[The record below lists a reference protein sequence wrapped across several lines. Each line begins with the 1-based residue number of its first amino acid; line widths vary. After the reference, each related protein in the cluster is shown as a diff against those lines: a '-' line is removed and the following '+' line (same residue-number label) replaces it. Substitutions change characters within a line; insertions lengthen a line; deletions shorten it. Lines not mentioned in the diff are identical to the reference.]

1 VRHSWPVA
9 RGAVAL
15 ALMLVATS
23 SVRPAGQAPAPD
35 GSPVSAGPG
44 DLSLPA
50 IRIDAIVTDRHGRPV
65 LNLRPSDLELF
76 IDGVVR
82 PLERVNLR
90 IPAPTSSTAPGPAA
104 ETPVARH
111 AGTRVFAFLLDEFH
125 VGPGVETERVRES
138 MLRFIDEHFRPTDLA
153 AVLKPLDHVT
163 AIRFTHDRQV
173 LRDAVA
179 SFAGRKGDFTPRTEF
194 EEQFIG
200 RAPATVTAARVQLVT
215 VALNELAM
223 QLGELNADRAAVVLF
238 SEGFERSAPV
248 RRGSRLI
255 DMQGLLRAASR
266 FHFAVYAFNPADLPP
281 AAADGT
287 REPAGATLNW
297 LAVQTGGA
305 AVLDGTNIESGLARM
320 SGELDTY
327 YALEL
332 PQGVADGRFH
342 PIEVRAKRAGLSV
355 RARPGY
361 WAPLSSEVRAW
372 LRRMSAPASN
382 VPRRALKRSAL
393 IDVWVGLVPR
403 AEGQQQMI
411 LTWEPPRPGAARA
424 RPTVARIDLSARTA
438 SGTTLFEGSFARSGE
453 PHAPGE
459 AARFDVPA
467 ERVEIDMRL
476 FGANG
481 VLLDSDIRDVTVPDV
496 NSGKANIVLSPQI
509 IRARTMN
516 EFRAAIEDPVAVP
529 TASRSFARSDRLVIR
544 VPGWATAREP
554 VTTGVRLLNRV
565 GQEIRTLELT
575 ESAGIPQFELP
586 LAWLA
591 PGEYYLEFS
600 GRTERLESRER
611 IPIRITG

>member
-1 VRHSWPVA
+1 
-9 RGAVAL
+9 
-15 ALMLVATS
+15 MLVAPS
-23 SVRPAGQAPAPD
+23 SAWPAGQTPAPD
-35 GSPVSAGPG
+35 GSRVSAEAG
-44 DLSLPA
+44 DLSLPP
-50 IRIDAIVTDRHGRPV
+50 IRIDAVVTDRQGRPV
-65 LNLRPSDLELF
+65 LNLRPSDLELVV
-76 IDGVVR
+76 DGVVR
-82 PLERVNLR
+82 PFERVELR
-90 IPAPTSSTAPGPAA
+90 TPGPTGSAATGPAA
-104 ETPVARH
+104 DAPLATR

-125 VGPGVETERVRES
+125 VGPGVETERVRQS
-138 MLRFIDEHFRPTDLA
+138 MLRFIDEHLRATDLA
-153 AVLKPLDHVT
+153 VVLKPLDHVT
-163 AIRFTHDRQV
+163 AIRFTHDRQA

-179 SFAGRKGDFTPRTEF
+179 SFAGRKGDFTPRSGF

-200 RAPATVTAARVQLVT
+200 HAPGTVIAARVQLVT

-255 DMQGLLRAASR
+255 DLQGLLRAASR
-266 FHFAVYAFNPADLPP
+266 FHFPVYAFNPADPHP
-281 AAADGT
+281 AAADGA
-287 REPAGATLNW
+287 RDPAAVTLEW
-297 LAVQTGGA
+297 LATQTGGA
-305 AVLDGTNIESGLARM
+305 VVFDGKDLGSGLEKM

-327 YALEL
+327 YALAL

-372 LRRMSAPASN
+372 LRRISTPASTL
-382 VPRRALKRSAL
+382 PRRALKRSTL

-403 AEGQQQMI
+403 PDGQQQMV
-411 LTWEPPRPGAARA
+411 LTWEPPPRSAASRT

-438 SGTTLFEGSFARSGE
+438 SGKTLFEGTLARGGE
-453 PHAPGE
+453 PNAPGE

-476 FGANG
+476 FGADG
-481 VLLDSDIRDVTVPDV
+481 VLLDSDVRDVTVPDV
-496 NSGKANIVLSPQI
+496 ARDKSVIVLSPQI

-516 EFRAAIEDPVAVP
+516 EFRAAVEDPAASP

-544 VPGWATAREP
+544 VPAWATAGQTVR
-554 VTTGVRLLNRV
+554 TGVRLLNRV
-565 GQEIRTLELT
+565 GQPIRTLEHT
-575 ESAGIPQFELP
+575 DNGGTSQFELP

-611 IPIRITG
+611 MPIRITG

>member
-1 VRHSWPVA
+1 M
-9 RGAVAL
+9 AL
-15 ALMLVATS
+15 ALMLVAPS
-23 SVRPAGQAPAPD
+23 SVRAAGQAPAPD

-44 DLSLPA
+44 DPSLPP
-50 IRIDAIVTDRHGRPV
+50 IRIDAIVTDRHGRQV

-76 IDGVVR
+76 IDGIVR
-82 PLERVNLR
+82 PLERVDLR
-90 IPAPTSSTAPGPAA
+90 VPAPTSSTAPGPAA
-104 ETPVARH
+104 ETPVATRP
-111 AGTRVFAFLLDEFH
+111 GTRVFAFLLDEFH

-138 MLRFIDEHFRPTDLA
+138 MLRFIDEHLRPTDLA
-153 AVLKPLDHVT
+153 VVLKPLDHVT
-163 AIRFTHDRQV
+163 AIRFTHDRQA
-173 LRDAVA
+173 LRDAVR
-179 SFAGRKGDFTPRTEF
+179 SFAGRKGDFTPRTAF

-266 FHFAVYAFNPADLPP
+266 FHFAVYAFNPADPRS
-281 AAADGT
+281 AADGT
-287 REPAGATLNW
+287 RDPAAATLEW
-297 LAVQTGGA
+297 LTVQTGGA
-305 AVLDGTNIESGLARM
+305 AALDGTNIGSGLARM
-320 SGELDTY
+320 SAELDTY

-382 VPRRALKRSAL
+382 VPRRALKRSTL
-393 IDVWVGLVPR
+393 IDVWVGLVQR
-403 AEGQQQMI
+403 SEGQQQMI
-411 LTWEPPRPGAARA
+411 VTWEPPPRA
-424 RPTVARIDLSARTA
+424 GTSRAFPTVARIDLSARTP
-438 SGTTLFEGSFARSGE
+438 SGTTLFEGSLARSDE
-453 PHAPGE
+453 PQAPGE
-459 AARFDVPA
+459 PARFDVPA
-467 ERVEIDMRL
+467 GRVEIDMRL

-496 NSGKANIVLSPQI
+496 DREKGNIVLSPQI

-516 EFRAAIEDPVAVP
+516 EFRAAIEDPVAAP

-544 VPGWATAREP
+544 VPAWATAGEP
-554 VTTGVRLLNRV
+554 VKTGVRLLNRV
-565 GQEIRTLELT
+565 GQQIRSLEQT
-575 ESAGIPQFELP
+575 ESAGILQFELP